1 MAQAQFTLRGV
12 TGLDPLILFRVPPGA
27 RRLFTLNGQGNAQV
41 TGFTNQGFP
50 IVTSTAVKAFEF
62 TLQTVV
68 TSTELV
74 LFRQYLYE
82 QDSNDESLIL
92 KNETFRIN
100 ADELALGN
108 RDPVGSALDKGG
120 INTYFYETYT
130 LLIVPGDYVE
140 PLAGDYS
147 IITATFQE
155 LWN

>member
-1 MAQAQFTLRGV
+1 MTQAQFTLRGV
-12 TGLDPLILFRVPPGA
+12 AGLDPLILFRVPPGA
-27 RRLFTLNGQGNAQV
+27 RRLFTFNGQGNAEI
-41 TGFTNQGFP
+41 TAFTNQGFP
-50 IVTSTAVKAFEF
+50 IVTSTAVKAFEI

-68 TSTELV
+68 NSTEMV

-92 KNETFRIN
+92 SNQAFRIN
-100 ADELALGN
+100 SDELALGN
-108 RDPVGSALDKGG
+108 REPVGGALAKGG

-130 LLIVPGDYVE
+130 LLIVSGDYIE
-140 PLAGDYS
+140 PMGGDYS